1 VTQITSRVRDDI
13 NWGRNEMP
21 GTEIGTTRDI
31 QKKSAYHH
39 GDLRNSIIEA
49 VSQLIDQ
56 RKSLDFQLKDVAL
69 LVGTSTPAIY
79 RHFSSKQDLLVGTAV
94 AGYESQKAFRTHA
107 LDQCATSPLARLLS
121 IGYAYVHFAKECP
134 GFYLLMKNLET
145 DEILSSEKY
154 QKERDE
160 GLSLVRSLVQ
170 ECIDTGLFVE
180 IDTDLAM
187 ASLQATAFGLAHLY
201 LGNQVAYVAPSLL
214 GDRDLVS
221 KVFAI
226 AMRSLLSEKG
236 QQMIAEASQ
245 NPFTQNLNGHSSSRR
260 HSLKKF

>member
-1 VTQITSRVRDDI
+1 MPDTDITNARDV
-13 NWGRNEMP
+13 
-21 GTEIGTTRDI
+21 

-39 GDLRNSIIEA
+39 GDLRNSIIDA

-56 RKSLDFQLKDVAL
+56 RKSLDFQLKDVAA

-79 RHFSSKQDLLVGTAV
+79 RHFASKQDLLVETAV
-94 AGYESQKAFRTHA
+94 AGYKIQKAFRAHA
-107 LDQCATSPLARLLS
+107 LEQCPTSPLARLLS

-145 DEILSSEKY
+145 DEILCSERY
-154 QKERDE
+154 QEERDE

-170 ECIDTGLFVE
+170 ECIDTGVFIE

-201 LGNQVAYVAPSLL
+201 LGNQVAYVAPLL
-214 GDRDLVS
+214 REDRDLVT
-221 KVFAI
+221 KIFAI
-226 AMRSLLSEKG
+226 NVRSLLTKQG
-236 QQMIAEASQ
+236 KQKIAEASR
-245 NPFTQNLNGHSSSRR
+245 NPFA
-260 HSLKKF
+260 

>member
-1 VTQITSRVRDDI
+1 MQS
-13 NWGRNEMP
+13 
-21 GTEIGTTRDI
+21 TEIGTARDI

-56 RKSLDFQLKDVAL
+56 RKSLDFQLKDVAS

-79 RHFSSKQDLLVGTAV
+79 RHFASKQDLLVETAV
-94 AGYESQKAFRTHA
+94 AGYKFQKAFRAHA

-154 QKERDE
+154 QEERDE
-160 GLSLVRSLVQ
+160 GLSLVRSLVK
-170 ECIDTGLFVE
+170 ECIDTGLFIE

-201 LGNQVAYVAPSLL
+201 LGSQAAYIPPTLL
-214 GDRDLVS
+214 GDRDLVA
-221 KVFAI
+221 KIFTINV
-226 AMRSLLSEKG
+226 RSLLSEQG
-236 QQMIAEASQ
+236 QQKIADASQ
-245 NPFTQNLNGHSSSRR
+245 NPFT
-260 HSLKKF
+260 